1 MELIVDA
8 ATEFNS
14 QEMEEFCLR
23 FNISRSTICPEAH
36 WQNSRSERHGGV
48 LEKMLEKYEVE
59 FAIASQ
65 FELQQALWHCCQA
78 KNASS
83 LRAGYSPE
91 TLVFGKAT
99 RLPGSICSD
108 TQIPAHL
115 LANSEMSQGIRFREQ
130 LAKREAARK
139 AFHAA
144 DNDTLLRRSRPERGP
159 YPRGSWIDVANSQW
173 QWPVDWTNESGSS

>member
-36 WQNSRSERHGGV
+36 WQNSRSERHGV

-144 DNDTLLRRSRPERGP
+144 DNDTLLRRTRPERGP
-159 YPRGSWIDVANSQW
+159 HPRGSWIDVANSQW